1 MRHNI
6 AFHVAFQRLGY
17 HDFWPQQREEVVC
30 RRERC
35 IYHTGGG
42 GGGGGVLFSLQF
54 LCTYQFDELLH
65 RSSSIVTFVS
75 AAL

>member
-6 AFHVAFQRLGY
+6 AFHVAFQSLGY
-17 HDFWPQQREEVVC
+17 HDFRPQQREEVVC

-42 GGGGGVLFSLQF
+42 GGEGGGGGSLFFTILV
-54 LCTYQFDELLH
+54 YV
-65 RSSSIVTFVS
+65 SIRRTVTPKQ
-75 AAL
+75 

>member
-17 HDFWPQQREEVVC
+17 HDFRQQREEVVC

-35 IYHTGGG
+35 IYHTSGGG

-65 RSSSIVTFVS
+65 RSSSIMTFVS